1 LMNVKGAVTALLIS
15 FLLLPH
21 LVLIYS
27 VLGTEEPGWSHQV
40 REVPVP
46 PRPEGGKVIVVD
58 QSGRGDFRS
67 ISEAVDAARPGDRIL
82 VMPGVYRESVTVSSK
97 PWLEIVG
104 VDRDSVVL
112 DGENRLGNGIY
123 VVFSPHVTVAN
134 LTVRNYLG
142 NGIFY
147 VNSDYFRVERVRAEN
162 NRVYGINFL
171 ASEKGVVSRVIAYG
185 SGDSGIYVG
194 EVSERCECVVE
205 YSEAFNNTLG
215 YSGTRANGVT
225 IRYSHF
231 HDNGI
236 GIAPNTLLPNLRL
249 FLTGRWPLM
258 VWASN
263 NVIEHNLIENNN
275 NRNLRAAGFAA
286 SYGIPVG
293 VGIAMIGSHSN
304 VVRNNTIRGHEKW
317 GIAEW
322 YFLVPPVSN
331 VYVRNSFIGNGMDY
345 WSDGWGFFRCSEGES
360 ATGDVPPPCDLP
372 APLRLTVPNPLKDL
386 QLLLTLEVP
395 GAAVTWPLIASALS
409 AALVGG
415 IGYAGKGSSKKLRL
429 RRLLSSLIDLLLVGN
444 IFLLFAAALM
454 VFGFGLTDFSSVTD
468 GVVSFTLLLLPL
480 AYTIVLVTW
489 FLYGLVTESVFGRTL
504 GKWATGLK
512 ISFEGRKPPFLR
524 TLLRNLFRTVDLLLF
539 GLPGLLVLLLTGRT
553 VGDIVSGVRVEG
565 G

>member
-1 LMNVKGAVTALLIS
+1 MSVKGAFTALLIS

-67 ISEAVDAARPGDRIL
+67 ISEAVDAARPGDRVL

-275 NRNLRAAGFAA
+275 NRNLRAAGGDGPGGQAEEGGRRRRRVLAVREGRAA
-286 SYGIPVG
+286 G
-293 VGIAMIGSHSN
+293 ALRH
-304 VVRNNTIRGHEKW
+304 RRLRGR
-317 GIAEW
+317 GGRRRAEACGRRARCP
-322 YFLVPPVSN
+322 LVLT
-331 VYVRNSFIGNGMDY
+331 RRAGGARD
-345 WSDGWGFFRCSEGES
+345 DGEH
-360 ATGDVPPPCDLP
+360 
-372 APLRLTVPNPLKDL
+372 
-386 QLLLTLEVP
+386 QEVP
-395 GAAVTWPLIASALS
+395 RGA
-409 AALVGG
+409 
-415 IGYAGKGSSKKLRL
+415 
-429 RRLLSSLIDLLLVGN
+429 
-444 IFLLFAAALM
+444 
-454 VFGFGLTDFSSVTD
+454 
-468 GVVSFTLLLLPL
+468 
-480 AYTIVLVTW
+480 
-489 FLYGLVTESVFGRTL
+489 
-504 GKWATGLK
+504 
-512 ISFEGRKPPFLR
+512 LR
-524 TLLRNLFRTVDLLLF
+524 TR
-539 GLPGLLVLLLTGRT
+539 P
-553 VGDIVSGVRVEG
+553 E
-565 G
+565 

>member
-1 LMNVKGAVTALLIS
+1 MRGAVAAALI
-15 FLLLPH
+15 FVLLMPH
-21 LVLIYS
+21 LVVIYS
-27 VLGTEEPGWSHQV
+27 VLGTEEPDWSHQV
-40 REVPVP
+40 EEVPVP
-46 PRPEGGKVIVVD
+46 PRPGGGRVLVVD
-58 QSGRGDFRS
+58 QMGRGDYRS
-67 ISEAVDAARPGDRIL
+67 VSEAVAAARPGDRVL

-123 VVFSPHVTVAN
+123 VIFSPHVTVAN

-225 IRYSHF
+225 IRHSHF
-231 HDNGI
+231 HNNGI

-249 FLTGRWPLM
+249 FLMGRWPLM
-258 VWASN
+258 LSASN

-275 NRNLRAAGFAA
+275 NRDLRAAGFAA

-293 VGIAMIGSHSN
+293 VGIAMIGSYSN

-322 YFLVPPVSN
+322 YFMVPPTSN
-331 VYVRNSFIGNGMDY
+331 VYLRNYFAGNGMDY
-345 WSDGWGFFRCSEGES
+345 WSDGWGFFRCSEGEI

-372 APLRLTVPNPLKDL
+372 VPLRLTVPNPLRDL
-386 QLLLTLEVP
+386 QLLMTVEVP
-395 GAAVTWPLIASALS
+395 GAAVTWPLLVSALS
-409 AALVGG
+409 AVVAGG
-415 IGYAGKGSSKKLRL
+415 MGYAKKGSLGRLKL
-429 RRLLSSLIDLLLVGN
+429 RRLLSALIDLLLVGDV
-444 IFLLFAAALM
+444 FLLFATALM
-454 VFGFGLTDFSSVTD
+454 VFGFGLTDFTSVTD
-468 GVVSFTLLLLPL
+468 GIVSFTLLLLPL
-480 AYTIVLVTW
+480 AYTLVLVTW
-489 FLYGLVTESVFGRTL
+489 FAYGLVTEAVFGRTL
-504 GKWATGLK
+504 GKRATGLRP
-512 ISFEGRKPPFLR
+512 SFQGRKPPFLR

-539 GLPGLLVLLLTGRT
+539 GAPGLLALLLTGRT
-553 VGDIVSGVRVEG
+553 VGDIVSGVRVESG
-565 G
+565 

>member
-1 LMNVKGAVTALLIS
+1 MKGAVAAALI
-15 FLLLPH
+15 FVLLMPH
-21 LVLIYS
+21 LVIIYS
-27 VLGTEEPGWSHQV
+27 VFGTEEPGWSHQV
-40 REVPVP
+40 REIPVP
-46 PRPEGGKVIVVD
+46 PRPEGGRVIVVD
-58 QSGRGDFRS
+58 QSGRGDFKS
-67 ISEAVDAARPGDRIL
+67 ISEAVAAAKPGDRVL
-82 VMPGVYRESVTVSSK
+82 VMPGIYRESVTVSSK

-104 VDRDSVVL
+104 VDRDTVIL

-225 IRYSHF
+225 IRYSYF

-258 VWASN
+258 LWASH

-275 NRNLRAAGFAA
+275 NRKIRAAGFAA

-322 YFLVPPVSN
+322 YFLVPPMGNTYSGN
-331 VYVRNSFIGNGMDY
+331 AFSSNGMDY

-372 APLRLTVPNPLKDL
+372 APLRLTVPNPLRDL
-386 QLLLTLEVP
+386 QLLLTVEVP
-395 GAAVTWPLIASALS
+395 SAAVTWPLFGSALS
-409 AALVGG
+409 AALAGG
-415 IGYAGKGSSKKLRL
+415 IGYAMKGSSGKLRL
-429 RRLLSSLIDLLLVGN
+429 RRLLSSLLDLLLVGD
-444 IFLLFAAALM
+444 IYLLFAAALM

-468 GVVSFTLLLLPL
+468 GIASFTLLLLPL
-480 AYTIVLVTW
+480 AYALVLVIW
-489 FLYGLVTESVFGRTL
+489 FLYGLVADSVFGQTL
-504 GKWATGLK
+504 GKWVAGLRL
-512 ISFEGRKPPFLR
+512 SFEGRRPPFLR
-524 TLLRNLFRTVDLLLF
+524 VLLRNLFRTVDLLLF
-539 GLPGLLVLLLTGRT
+539 GIPGLLLLLIAGRT
-553 VGDIVSGVRVEG
+553 VGDVVSGVRVERG
-565 G
+565 